1 MGGQTL
7 MLFDLHCDTILRI
20 YGDQTQFRKND
31 YHIDSEKMIKG
42 DSIAQ
47 FFAMFVDLE
56 KTKNPYDTCNEMI
69 DCFEYE
75 IRENE
80 HMIKAGT
87 TSIDI
92 EENYR
97 SDKVTGIITIEEGA
111 VLEGDITNLNHFYDR
126 GVRSITLTWN
136 YENEIGYPN
145 CKETYM
151 DKGLK
156 PFGLEV
162 IKKMNE
168 LNMLIDVSHLSDGGF
183 WDCINHSVK
192 PIIASHSNARTM
204 QNVSRNLTD
213 DMILALRDKGGVMG
227 MNFCSFFLDG
237 SEISKVSS
245 IVDHIRYIYDL
256 AGIDVIAI
264 GSDFDGIGGTLEIE
278 DMSKIYLLTEALLED
293 GFTEEEVDK
302 ILYKNALRVYSTV
315 L

>member
-1 MGGQTL
+1 

-20 YGDQTQFRKND
+20 YGDQTEFRKND

-42 DSIAQ
+42 DSMAQ

-56 KTKNPYDTCNEMI
+56 KSENPYKTCNEMI
-69 DCFEYE
+69 DCFETE
-75 IRENE
+75 IKENE
-80 HMIKAGT
+80 HMIKAGI
-87 TSIDI
+87 SSKDI
-92 EENYR
+92 LDNYK

-111 VLEGDITNLNHFYDR
+111 VLQGEIKKLEHFYDR

-145 CKETYM
+145 CREAFM
-151 DKGLK
+151 NKGLK

-162 IKKMNE
+162 IKKMND

-183 WDCINHSVK
+183 WDCIKYSNQ
-192 PIIASHSNARTM
+192 PIIASHSNARAV
-204 QNVSRNLTD
+204 QDVSRNLTD
-213 DMILALRDKGGVMG
+213 EMILALRDKGGVMG
-227 MNFCSFFLDG
+227 MNFCSYFLDG
-237 SEISKVSS
+237 SQVSKVSS
-245 IVDHIRYIYDL
+245 ILEHIRYIYDL

-264 GSDFDGIGGTLEIE
+264 GTDFDGIGGTLEIK
-278 DMSKIYLLTEALLED
+278 DMSKIYLLTEALLEN

-302 ILYKNALRVYSTV
+302 IFYKNALRVYSAV

>member
-1 MGGQTL
+1 

-31 YHIDSEKMIKG
+31 YHIDSGKMIKG
-42 DSIAQ
+42 DSMAQ
-47 FFAMFVDLE
+47 FFAMFVDLD
-56 KTKNPYDTCNEMI
+56 KTENPYETCNEMI

-75 IRENE
+75 IKENE
-80 HMIKAGT
+80 HMIKFGT
-87 TSIDI
+87 TSKDI
-92 EENYR
+92 LENYR

-111 VLEGDITNLNHFYDR
+111 VLQGDINKLTHFYDR

-145 CKETYM
+145 CKEPFM

-156 PFGLEV
+156 PFGLDV

-183 WDCINHSVK
+183 WDCIKHSPK
-192 PIIASHSNARTM
+192 PIIASHSNAR
-204 QNVSRNLTD
+204 NLCNHSRNLTD
-213 DMILALRDKGGVMG
+213 EMILALRDNGGVMG
-227 MNFCSFFLDG
+227 MNFCSAFLDG
-237 SEISKVSS
+237 SEVSKVSS

-264 GSDFDGIGGTLEIE
+264 GTDFDGIGSILEIE
-278 DMSKIYLLTEALLED
+278 DISKIYLLTEALLEN

-302 ILYKNALRVYSTV
+302 IFYKNALRVYNTV